1 MKQDSSLLHRFQN
14 ANDSRQHT
22 IVAIM
27 ELKTALLAMASIV
40 AVSAGKDV
48 DPNVYDMD
56 RPCRLDLYE
65 LVHTKP
71 GLTSW
76 SWVHRFNGDARR
88 ASVFRAIGYRCSVD
102 YNCKNFHCE
111 KLTSWRWR
119 KKSIDMTKKYRESGL
134 PPITHIDP

>member
-1 MKQDSSLLHRFQN
+1 
-14 ANDSRQHT
+14 
-22 IVAIM
+22 M

-48 DPNVYDMD
+48 DPNVY
-56 RPCRLDLYE
+56 

-88 ASVFRAIGYRCSVD
+88 GSVFWAIGYRCSVD

-119 KKSIDMTKKYRESGL
+119 KKSIEMAKKYRENGL
-134 PPITHIDP
+134 PPITNIGPGPRMLLP